1 MQVPLLDLHVL
12 YDRQRD
18 AIDAAMRDVVERQ
31 SFILGPDVDAFE
43 REVEAFL
50 GGGVHAVG
58 VSNGSDAIVLT
69 LLAAG
74 IGPGDEVIVPAF
86 TFVSTGTSVSVV
98 GATPVFADVE
108 PASLNLDPA
117 SVAAHLTP
125 RTRAVIP
132 VHLFGRGAD
141 VPAID
146 RALAEAGRTDVL
158 VIEDAAQA
166 LGARVDDRPVMTL
179 APLATTSF
187 FPSKNLGCFGDGG
200 LVVAR
205 DAEMAERLR
214 MLRTHGSKQKYF
226 NELVGYNARL
236 DALQAAILR
245 VRLPALLGWCDERRA
260 NAARYREA
268 FADLGEHLVLP
279 AGDGPDGR
287 FHHIVNQFTVQVRD
301 RDALQR
307 HLAEHGIGSAVYY
320 PRTLSEQPCF
330 AHLGSDPDAVPV
342 SRAAC
347 HHVLSIPVYPGLT
360 ADQQSWVIDTV
371 RAFFR

>member
-125 RTRAVIP
+125 PRSTSTRRRWQRT
-132 VHLFGRGAD
+132 
-141 VPAID
+141 
-146 RALAEAGRTDVL
+146 
-158 VIEDAAQA
+158 
-166 LGARVDDRPVMTL
+166 
-179 APLATTSF
+179 
-187 FPSKNLGCFGDGG
+187 
-200 LVVAR
+200 
-205 DAEMAERLR
+205 
-214 MLRTHGSKQKYF
+214 
-226 NELVGYNARL
+226 
-236 DALQAAILR
+236 
-245 VRLPALLGWCDERRA
+245 
-260 NAARYREA
+260 
-268 FADLGEHLVLP
+268 
-279 AGDGPDGR
+279 
-287 FHHIVNQFTVQVRD
+287 
-301 RDALQR
+301 
-307 HLAEHGIGSAVYY
+307 
-320 PRTLSEQPCF
+320 
-330 AHLGSDPDAVPV
+330 
-342 SRAAC
+342 
-347 HHVLSIPVYPGLT
+347 
-360 ADQQSWVIDTV
+360 
-371 RAFFR
+371 

>member
-12 YDRQRD
+12 YERQR
-18 AIDAAMRDVVERQ
+18 AEIDAAMRDVVTRQ
-31 SFILGPDVDAFE
+31 SFILGPDVEAFE
-43 REVEAFL
+43 REVETFL
-50 GGGVHAVG
+50 GGDVHAVG
-58 VSNGSDAIVLT
+58 VSNGSDAIVLA

-86 TFVSTGTSVSVV
+86 TFVSTGTSVAVV

-108 PASLNLDPA
+108 VDSLNIDPA
-117 SVAAHLTP
+117 SIAERLTP

-132 VHLFGRGAD
+132 VHLFGRAAD
-141 VPAID
+141 VTAID
-146 RALAEAGRTDVL
+146 RVLADAGRDDVL

-166 LGARVDDRPVMTL
+166 LGARLDGRPVMTL

-205 DAEMAERLR
+205 DAETAERLR

-245 VRLPALLGWCDERRA
+245 VRLPALPGWCDERRA

-268 FADLGEHLVLP
+268 FADLAEHIALP
-279 AGDGPDGR
+279 AGDGDGR
-287 FHHIVNQFTVQVRD
+287 FHHIVNQFTIQVRD
-301 RDALQR
+301 RDGLAR
-307 HLAEHGIGSAVYY
+307 HLTEHGVGSAVYY
-320 PRTLSEQPCF
+320 PRTLAEQPCF
-330 AHLGSDPDAVPV
+330 AHLGADPDQVPV
-342 SRAAC
+342 SRSAC
-347 HHVLSIPVYPGLT
+347 HHVLSIPVFPGLSPE
-360 ADQQSWVIDTV
+360 QQRYVVDTV